1 MTERDLID
9 KVPTGISGFDPVALG
24 GLPAG
29 RSTLVAGSTGSGKT
43 VFAVEYLARGIAR
56 FQQPGVFVTFEESP
70 VAIRRN
76 AESLG
81 FPIAQWENTHTWAF
95 VDVSERAAD
104 EAVTVGLYNFAAL
117 VARIENTVRRIG
129 ATRVVLDS
137 IGAVFAR
144 YPDVGAVRSELVRLC
159 AALDRLGVT
168 TVITSERPEEHDGVS
183 KLGVEEFV
191 LDNVVVLR
199 NLLHQERRRRTI
211 EVVKFRGAP
220 HRCGE
225 WLFTI
230 AEEEGLVVIPL
241 AFLEHRERASGLR
254 VSSGNEGLD
263 AMCGGGFYRDSIILL
278 TGPTGSGKTL
288 ISLGFADAA
297 FRAGQRCLFYSFD
310 ETRQQ
315 LGRSAAGWGFDL
327 DAMEDAGLFRVEAEY
342 AEVASLEDHFL
353 RMRRA
358 IAEWRPQRLIIDTV
372 SALER
377 IGPPRSLLD
386 FLMAL
391 GTLLRQLEIT
401 SLVTS
406 IPAHGTE
413 AVRTPQVALE
423 LTGLT
428 DVTIMLRH
436 LEGPGEIQ
444 QAVSVIQTRGSAH
457 DSAIRRVRIDDR
469 GMHIG
474 EPLPEIS
481 RVFVPGT

>member
-9 KVPTGISGFDPVALG
+9 KVPTGITGFDPIALG

-56 FQQPGVFVTFEESP
+56 FQQPGVFVTFEERP
-70 VAIRRN
+70 AAIRRN

-81 FPIAQWENTHTWAF
+81 FPIAQWENAHTWAF
-95 VDVSERAAD
+95 VDVAERAE
-104 EAVTVGLYNFAAL
+104 EAVTVGVYNFAAL
-117 VARIENTVRRIG
+117 VARIENAVRRIG

-144 YPDVGAVRSELVRLC
+144 YPDVGTVRAELVRLT
-159 AALDRLGVT
+159 AALDRMGVT
-168 TVITSERPEEHDGVS
+168 TVITSERRESQDGLS

-199 NLLHQERRRRTI
+199 NVLHQERRRRTV

-230 AEEEGLVVIPL
+230 AEEEGMVVIPL

-278 TGPTGSGKTL
+278 TGPTGAGKTL
-288 ISLGFADAA
+288 LSLGFADAA
-297 FRAGQRCLFYSFD
+297 FRAGQRCLYYSFD
-310 ETRQQ
+310 ETHQQ
-315 LGRSAAGWGFDL
+315 LARSARGWGFDL
-327 DAMEDAGLFRVEAEY
+327 DAMEDAGLLRVEAEY

-353 RMRRA
+353 KMRRA
-358 IAEWRPQRLIIDTV
+358 IAEWRPQRLVIDPV

-377 IGPPRSLLD
+377 MGPPHSLLD
-386 FLMAL
+386 FLIAL
-391 GTLLRQLEIT
+391 GTLLRQHEIT
-401 SLVTS
+401 SLLTS
-406 IPAHGTE
+406 IPARGAG

-428 DVTIMLRH
+428 DVTIMLRD
-436 LEGPGEIQ
+436 LEGPGEIRR
-444 QAVSVIQTRGSAH
+444 AVSVLQMRGSAH
-457 DSAIRRVRIDDR
+457 DSAIRRVRIDER

-474 EPLPEIS
+474 EPLPELA
-481 RVFVPGT
+481 RVFVPGA